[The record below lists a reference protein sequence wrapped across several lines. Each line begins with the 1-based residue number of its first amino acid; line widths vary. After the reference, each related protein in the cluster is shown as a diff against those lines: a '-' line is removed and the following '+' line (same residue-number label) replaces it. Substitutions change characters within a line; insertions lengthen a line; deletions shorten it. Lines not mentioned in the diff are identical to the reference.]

1 MNDKQVQVLSQH
13 DILCHW
19 THVHVMAASLKSLF
33 TGKRLGKSH
42 SAIYFLTGT
51 ANPTTVQK
59 TQAGTLLHLHL
70 KKREIN
76 EFISSLHS
84 YFCLPLFLMTST
96 SPHSSSMGRKI
107 SGTTMRMRLLCGG
120 FIIHTQSTLD
130 G

>member
-1 MNDKQVQVLSQH
+1 MINKQVQGLSQH

-19 THVHVMAASLKSLF
+19 HVTHVHVMAASLESLF
-33 TGKRLGKSH
+33 TGNHLGKNH

-51 ANPTTVQK
+51 ANPITVQK
-59 TQAGTLLHLHL
+59 TQTGTLLHLNL
-70 KKREIN
+70 KKHEI
-76 EFISSLHS
+76 ISSIHS